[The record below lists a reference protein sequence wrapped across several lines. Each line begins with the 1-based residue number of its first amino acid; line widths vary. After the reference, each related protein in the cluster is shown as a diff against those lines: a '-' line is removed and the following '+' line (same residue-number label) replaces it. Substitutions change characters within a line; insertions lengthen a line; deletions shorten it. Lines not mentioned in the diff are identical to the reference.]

1 MPKDASPVKIVKV
14 GQTAPAPPAAPAPTA
29 AARHATRRKSMR
41 TFPRG
46 VLKRGGATIKA
57 VADPAKSPPIKH
69 KGTLR
74 ILTEKGA
81 SKRRKAIKQT
91 VRNMPDRKVREVL
104 KKHGMPVSDK
114 TPGTL
119 AKEILEGGMEAGM
132 IVVN

>member
-14 GQTAPAPPAAPAPTA
+14 GGNEAPPAPAAPVKA
-29 AARHATRRKSMR
+29 AARKTMR
-41 TFPRG
+41 TYPRG
-46 VLKRGGATIKA
+46 VLKRKHGGATIKA
-57 VADPAKSPPIKH
+57 VQDPARAPPVKH
-69 KGTLR
+69 GKGTLR

-91 VRNMPDRKVREVL
+91 VRTMPEHKVRETL
-104 KKHGMPVSDK
+104 RKHGMPVSDK
-114 TPGTL
+114 TPASL